1 MDLLEKFLESM
12 RKRETVAEATL
23 NMYKKDIEDFRIF
36 LGEKN
41 YEIADSEDIMQYIK
55 FMETKYLEN
64 SIIRKLSSIKNFYKF
79 LLKNEI
85 IEISPAE
92 EISITRKFIK
102 NTDKIELN
110 ELRDI
115 INSCEDN
122 GKGRRDRIIIKLLAE
137 TGMQITEILNLKI
150 SEMEKTDYSSFI
162 VKTSTEY
169 IIVELSKESA
179 DELHEYVKKYRNTVV
194 KEKDIADDK
203 IFCDLSIQNFRAR
216 FMKYG
221 VKAGIEREV
230 QPSMIKN
237 RCQHER
243 REILQEKKE
252 DFQDRIR
259 EEYFRIGIGDD

>member
-1 MDLLEKFLESM
+1 
-12 RKRETVAEATL
+12 
-23 NMYKKDIEDFRIF
+23 
-36 LGEKN
+36 
-41 YEIADSEDIMQYIK
+41 
-55 FMETKYLEN
+55 
-64 SIIRKLSSIKNFYKF
+64 
-79 LLKNEI
+79 
-85 IEISPAE
+85 
-92 EISITRKFIK
+92 
-102 NTDKIELN
+102 
-110 ELRDI
+110 
-115 INSCEDN
+115 
-122 GKGRRDRIIIKLLAE
+122 
-137 TGMQITEILNLKI
+137 MQITEILNLKI

>member
-1 MDLLEKFLESM
+1 MDLLEKFLDSM
-12 RKRETVAEATL
+12 RKRETVAETSL
-23 NMYKKDIEDFRIF
+23 NMYKKDIEDFKIF

-41 YEIADSEDIMQYIK
+41 YEDAETEDITAYIK

-64 SIIRKLSSIKNFYKF
+64 SIIRKVSSIKSFYKF

-85 IEISPAE
+85 IEVSPAE
-92 EISITRKFIK
+92 EITMSRAFIK

-115 INSCEDN
+115 INSCEEN

-137 TGMQITEILNLKI
+137 TGMQVTEILNLKI
-150 SEMEKTDYSSFI
+150 SEMKKTDYQSFI
-162 VKTSTEY
+162 VRTSNEY
-169 IIVELSKESA
+169 IIVELSEESRE
-179 DELHEYVKKYRNTVV
+179 ELKEYVEKFRSSVI
-194 KEKDIADDK
+194 KEKYAGDDK

-252 DFQDRIR
+252 DFTERIR
-259 EEYFRIGIGDD
+259 EEYFRIRIGDD